1 MLIQGIVNVTP
12 DSFSDGGQFGSVQQA
27 VDHALRMIDEGAD
40 ILDIGGESTRP
51 GSEPVSESEEY
62 ERVIPVINGIRAVNA
77 NIPISIDTMKSTI
90 ARAALDAGATMIND
104 VTAGR
109 YDAALFSV
117 AAEYGVP
124 LILMHMSGEPKTM
137 QVAPVYDDVVQ
148 EVKVFLRER
157 VRNAREAGVTRVYV
171 DPGIGFGKTLEHNLD
186 LLRNLD
192 TFAEIAPVVLGIS
205 RKRFIGAITGIE
217 DPAERDVPTALI
229 HALLWT
235 KKVEIV
241 RVHDVKQISMLR
253 TLAQLVGNDQ
263 SADTS
268 S

>member
-1 MLIQGIVNVTP
+1 MLIQVIINVTP

-27 VDHALRMIDEGAD
+27 VEHALRMIDEGAD

-51 GSEPVSESEEY
+51 GSDPVSESEEY

-90 ARAALDAGATMIND
+90 AREAVDAGATMIND

-109 YDAALFSV
+109 YDAAMFSV

-137 QVAPVYDDVVQ
+137 QVAPVYDDVVH
-148 EVKVFLRER
+148 EVKEFLHER
-157 VRNAREAGVTRVYV
+157 VRSAREAGVTQVYV
-171 DPGIGFGKTLEHNLD
+171 DPGIGFGKTVDHNLE
-186 LLRNLD
+186 LLRGLD
-192 TFAEIAPVVLGIS
+192 VLADVAPVVLGIS
-205 RKRFIGAITGIE
+205 RKRFIGTLTGIDE
-217 DPAERDVPTALI
+217 PAERDVPTALL

-235 KKVEIV
+235 KKVHII
-241 RVHDVKQISMLR
+241 RVHHVALASQLR
-253 TLAQLVGNDQ
+253 TLARLLY
-263 SADTS
+263 
-268 S
+268 

>member
-1 MLIQGIVNVTP
+1 MLIQAIVNVTP

-27 VDHALRMIDEGAD
+27 IDHSLRLIDEGAD

-51 GSEPVSESEEY
+51 GSDPVSVEE
-62 ERVIPVINGIRAVNA
+62 ERDRVIPVINGIRAVNA
-77 NIPISIDTMKSTI
+77 NIEISIDTMKSTI
-90 ARAALDAGATMIND
+90 AREAVDAGATMIND

-109 YDAALFSV
+109 YDAEMFSV

-124 LILMHMSGEPKTM
+124 LILMHMLGEPKTM
-137 QVAPVYDDVVQ
+137 QVAPVYDDVVH
-148 EVKVFLRER
+148 EVKEFLHER
-157 VRNAREAGVTRVYV
+157 VRSAREAGVSTVYV

-205 RKRFIGAITGIE
+205 RKRFIGTLTGIDE
-217 DPAERDVPTALI
+217 PSERDVPTALI

-241 RVHDVKQISMLR
+241 RVHDVKLISMLR